1 VCKMDSRD
9 HSDHKPRS
17 GFVAPSDRPPFPG
30 APPATSSRTRQELNR
45 FMEQR
50 DKERFTGPPAT
61 SSATRQELNR
71 LKEEMKTG
79 GGASGSARGSESR
92 ALPTSWATRLE
103 LNRLKEEME
112 RRAAAA
118 GAASA
123 SGTRAEMERRLRFLE
138 EQRRAD
144 SRVREREI
152 RTLVLKAQE
161 LDIAFLVD
169 STGSMGVGM
178 RS

>member
-1 VCKMDSRD
+1 VCEMASRD

-45 FMEQR
+45 FKEER

-79 GGASGSARGSESR
+79 GGASGSARGSEFRSP
-92 ALPTSWATRLE
+92 PTSLATRLE

-118 GAASA
+118 RAASGL
-123 SGTRAEMERRLRFLE
+123 GTRAEMERKLKFLE
-138 EQRRAD
+138 EQRRAY

-152 RTLVLKAQE
+152 KTLVLKAQE

-169 STGSMGVGM
+169 PQEAWG
-178 RS
+178 